1 MPRTYPVS
9 DRASLNEAWDALDR
23 RDLTWCRIRR
33 GAASRGATMVRD
45 ADQAWS
51 WISYWH
57 TMRGVPVED
66 FTLSEF
72 LPGRDYNVQGIWSEG
87 RLILIK
93 MCERLS
99 YLNASQQPSGMA
111 STPALAKTVW
121 EAAAIECVRGRDS
134 RDRPSCTWR
143 VQFRPEGKRGRGPL
157 HYRDQC
163 GPLRNDYEPLRSDR
177 PSQHGGELRATC
189 LRGGRA
195 TLTIH
200 TTIPASIIW
209 CANSTRC
216 RVFSAPA
223 SCSRAS
229 KKCGAIEQNCNRCYL
244 P

>member
-1 MPRTYPVS
+1 
-9 DRASLNEAWDALDR
+9 
-23 RDLTWCRIRR
+23 
-33 GAASRGATMVRD
+33 MVRD

-72 LPGRDYNVQGIWSEG
+72 LPGRDYNVQGIWSDG

-121 EAAAIECVRGRDS
+121 EAAAIEAC
-134 RDRPSCTWR
+134 
-143 VQFRPEGKRGRGPL
+143 EAA
-157 HYRDQC
+157 
-163 GPLRNDYEPLRSDR
+163 
-177 PSQHGGELRATC
+177 LRAIDPRAHGVFNFDLKENEAGVPCITEINA
-189 LRGGRA
+189 GRFA
-195 TLTIH
+195 TMTNIH
-200 TTIPASIIW
+200 DLAGKHNMVAAYVRLALGEPTGIDDVCDFDEDCYFVRSVDTLPG
-209 CANSTRC
+209 
-216 RVFSAPA
+216 VFRLSELYQ
-223 SCSRAS
+223 
-229 KKCGAIEQNCNRCYL
+229 GIESWE